1 MEQRV
6 DLLLI
11 NAAQVITCAAP
22 EGPKRGLDLLDAG
35 IIRDGAVAIDDGVI
49 VDVGLSTDL
58 VGRYPAR
65 TVMDVG
71 GKVICP
77 GFVDCHTH
85 AVYAGER
92 IAEFELR
99 VAGQSYQEIM
109 AAGGGILS
117 TMAATRAASQD
128 ELAAA
133 ARNRLH
139 RMLRLGTTTV
149 EIKTGYGLDA
159 ASELAM
165 LQAIDSLAQELP
177 LDIVPTILAA
187 HVVPPEFA
195 GRAQDYVDLI
205 AADMLP
211 RLAAWYDTSW
221 LAGQGMLLGNDVF
234 CEQHAFDVAQSRQVL
249 EAGAGLGLP
258 GKIHVDQFT
267 ALGGLEMAAKLG
279 VLSADHLDV
288 TTATSAAALAASSA
302 IGVLMPAVNFNLGST
317 HFADGRGLIDAGVAV
332 ALATDINPGSAP
344 CPSMPMVMALAC
356 RYNKLLPSEALNA
369 ATINAAHALGLG
381 DSVGSL
387 EPGKQADL
395 LIIHA
400 ADYRYLA
407 YEFGDNPVETVIKR
421 GVVLP

>member
-1 MEQRV
+1 
-6 DLLLI
+6 
-11 NAAQVITCAAP
+11 
-22 EGPKRGLDLLDAG
+22 
-35 IIRDGAVAIDDGVI
+35 
-49 VDVGLSTDL
+49 
-58 VGRYPAR
+58 
-65 TVMDVG
+65 
-71 GKVICP
+71 
-77 GFVDCHTH
+77 
-85 AVYAGER
+85 
-92 IAEFELR
+92 
-99 VAGQSYQEIM
+99 
-109 AAGGGILS
+109 
-117 TMAATRAASQD
+117 
-128 ELAAA
+128 
-133 ARNRLH
+133 
-139 RMLRLGTTTV
+139 
-149 EIKTGYGLDA
+149 
-159 ASELAM
+159 
-165 LQAIDSLAQELP
+165 
-177 LDIVPTILAA
+177 

-249 EAGAGLGLP
+249 EAGAALGLP

-288 TTATSAAALAASSA
+288 TTATGAAALAASSA
-302 IGVLMPAVNFNLGST
+302 VGVLMPAVNFNLGHT

-395 LIIHA
+395 LIIQA

-407 YEFGDNPVETVIKR
+407 YEFGDNLVETVIKR